1 MWIIPKNYKLSSAFA
16 QGMVESREDLSLLG
30 YELEHSLKWRS
41 KPTQYKTWLQR
52 WKRVSWMQHL
62 YTRMLKPSHRK
73 SFEEQLTLSLEAIR
87 VSRLAKQEK
96 EKEKKTQDTYSPIL
110 ENTSMQLDL
119 IDACSKMS
127 QDTLRLD
134 SPQLSATWKKMVT
147 EQRGE
152 YSLRKKLADITKE
165 KESVSW
171 ATQMLPTPRTSDAE
185 GGRIE
190 TYKTDGGWKSLRKKS
205 GQLFGAKLRDAIETE
220 AEKYPTPA
228 TRDYKGANKLETIE
242 KKIND
247 GKRGHMGTLPNFVV
261 HKEKTNL
268 ALNPYWVEA
277 LMGIPQGWTALD
289 GAETEMQGT
298 WEDNSWEEG
307 IPRVIKDCLNRV
319 DRVRMCGNGV
329 VPQTAALAWKVLSNK
344 LEDEYEG

>member
-1 MWIIPKNYKLSSAFA
+1 M
-16 QGMVESREDLSLLG
+16 
-30 YELEHSLKWRS
+30 
-41 KPTQYKTWLQR
+41 
-52 WKRVSWMQHL
+52 
-62 YTRMLKPSHRK
+62 
-73 SFEEQLTLSLEAIR
+73 TLSLEAIR

-134 SPQLSATWKKMVT
+134 SQQLSATWKKMVT
-147 EQRGE
+147 EQRGV
-152 YSLRKKLADITKE
+152 YLVRKKLADITKE
-165 KESVSW
+165 KESLSW

-329 VPQTAALAWKVLSNK
+329 VPQTAALAWKVLSNR
-344 LEDEYEG
+344 LEDEYER